1 MSQRNRGSEVTAQV
15 IIDGDLKNG
24 SWAKVTEWS
33 VSPRQE
39 VQETGFMGELE
50 DDLDFMHHGYDF
62 DMSFQELDQ
71 KLRDVLLD
79 LVAREQARAAYPD
92 VQITLTFKHR
102 NGNNNGASET
112 LVLENV
118 VFKFDAITGASKK
131 DFIATKISGKF
142 KQLSRL

>member
-1 MSQRNRGSEVTAQV
+1 MSQRTRGSEVTAQV

-33 VSPRQE
+33 ITPRQE

-79 LVAREQARAAYPD
+79 LVSREQARSAYPD
-92 VQITLTFKHR
+92 VQITLTIKHR
-102 NGNNNGASET
+102 AGSPGET
-112 LVLENV
+112 LVLENC
-118 VFKFDAITGASKK
+118 VFKFDSITGASKK
-131 DFIATKISGKF
+131 DFVATKISGKF
-142 KQLSRL
+142 KTLSRL